1 MACVASVAWPPVR
14 VRVCLRR
21 DCCVP
26 GLLKID
32 IDAAFRRIPLK
43 PAHRWAAGVAF
54 ATMLEVRVHAK
65 AAHWMS

>member
-1 MACVASVAWPPVR
+1 MAADACPRLLAQ
-14 VRVCLRR
+14 
-21 DCCVP
+21 
-26 GLLKID
+26 GLLRAGAVKID